1 MDSLVR
7 RLFFTNKTI
16 IRKDLFGNTI
26 EIDGVFFNWLGRNV
40 PYVVIGAWAALVL
53 AFQLFKA

>member
-7 RLFFTNKTI
+7 SLFFTNKAI

-53 AFQLFKA
+53 AFQFFKA

>member
-7 RLFFTNKTI
+7 RLFFTNKAVI
-16 IRKDLFGNTI
+16 GKDLFGNPI
-26 EIDGVFFNWLGRNV
+26 EIEGVFFNWLGRNV
-40 PYVVIGAWAALVL
+40 PYVVIGAWAVLVL

>member
-7 RLFFTNKTI
+7 RLFFTNKATI
-16 IRKDLFGNTI
+16 GKDLFGNPI
-26 EIDGVFFNWLGRNV
+26 EIDGVFFNWFGRNV